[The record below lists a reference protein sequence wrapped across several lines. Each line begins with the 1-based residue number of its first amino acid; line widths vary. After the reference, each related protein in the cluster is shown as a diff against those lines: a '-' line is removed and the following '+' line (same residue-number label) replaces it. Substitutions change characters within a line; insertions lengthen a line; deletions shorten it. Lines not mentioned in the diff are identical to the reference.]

1 MAGQIKFDFSANP
14 CGKLGVDDGT
24 LYENRMRVARLG
36 RDLGYHGVWV
46 AEHHFTNYY
55 ATPSPLM
62 ALAQIA
68 GECPG
73 LDLGT
78 CVLVLPWYQP
88 LRLASEIAMLSNM
101 TSGHLY
107 MGVGRGT
114 APLEHEA
121 YGVPMPDTQGWFD
134 DALAIMRKALE
145 GGTFTYQG
153 EHWSVEREVE
163 LRPRPQNQNITFY
176 GPYANPSS
184 ARKYAEMGLPVLNA
198 GYPEIA
204 AQTANIKE
212 WEKVTAEIGGDLSA
226 DRINWVPT
234 LIAETD
240 EEAYAL
246 ARETMSKFF
255 QLQSSHYTVDN
266 TRYENIKGYESWGAL
281 FANLKALGDPEVL
294 EGVLDYLFV
303 GSPNTVAEKIE
314 RHMEMGYNHFA
325 VHADLYGLP
334 IEQIEQSMAM
344 FAKEVAPRFN
354 AGFGEKKVA
363 AE

>member
-1 MAGQIKFDFSANP
+1 MTQNIQFDFSANP
-14 CGKLGVDDGT
+14 SGLLGVDDHS
-24 LYENRMRVARLG
+24 LYDTRMKVARLG
-36 RDLGYHGVWV
+36 HELGYQAVWV

-73 LDLGT
+73 IGLGA

-88 LRLASEIAMLSNM
+88 LRLASDIAMLSNM
-101 TSGHLY
+101 TDGHLY

-114 APLEHEA
+114 APMEHEA
-121 YGVPMPDTQGWFD
+121 YGVPMEDAQGWFD
-134 DALAIMRKALE
+134 DALAIMRKALD
-145 GGTFTYQG
+145 GGRFTYQG
-153 EHWSVEREVE
+153 KHWSVEREVE
-163 LRPRPQNQNITFY
+163 LRPRPRKDNITLY

-198 GYPEIA
+198 GYPEAA
-204 AQTANIKE
+204 AQAANIKE

-240 EEAYAL
+240 EEAFAL
-246 ARETMSKFF
+246 ARETMSRFF
-255 QLQSSHYTVDN
+255 ELQSSHYTVDS
-266 TRYENIKGYESWGAL
+266 TRFENIKGYESWGAL
-281 FANLKALGDPEVL
+281 FANLKSLSDPEIL
-294 EGVLDYLFV
+294 DGVMDFLFV
-303 GSPNTVAEKIE
+303 GSPSTVIEKIE
-314 RHMEMGYNHFA
+314 RHIEMGYNHFA

-334 IEQIEQSMAM
+334 FERIEQSMTM
-344 FAKEVAPRFN
+344 FAKEIAPHFST
-354 AGFGEKKVA
+354 GFGEKKQA

>member
-1 MAGQIKFDFSANP
+1 MTGQINFDFSANP
-14 CGKLGVDDGT
+14 CGEHGVDDHT
-24 LYENRMRVARLG
+24 LYETRMKIARLG
-36 RDLGYHGVWV
+36 RDLGYQGVWI
-46 AEHHFTNYY
+46 AEHHFTDYY

-88 LRLASEIAMLSNM
+88 LRLAAEIAMLSNM
-101 TSGHLY
+101 TDGHLY

-121 YGVPMPDTQGWFD
+121 YGVPMPEAQGWFD
-134 DALAIMRKALE
+134 DSLAIIRKALA
-145 GGTFTYQG
+145 GGTFTYKG
-153 EHWSVEREVE
+153 EFKSVEREIE
-163 LRPRPQNQNITFY
+163 LRPRPRSENITLY
-176 GPYANPSS
+176 GPYANPGS

-198 GYPEIA
+198 GYPEVD
-204 AQTANIKE
+204 AQTANIKT
-212 WEKVTAEIGGDLSA
+212 WETVTAEIGGDLTA

-240 EEAYAL
+240 KEAYAL
-246 ARETMSKFF
+246 ARDIMSKFF
-255 QLQSSHYTVDN
+255 QLQSSHYTVAN
-266 TRYENIKGYESWGAL
+266 TQYENIKGYESWGAL
-281 FANLKALGDPEVL
+281 FANLKSLADPEVL
-294 EGVLDYLFV
+294 EGVLEYLFV
-303 GSPNTVAEKIE
+303 GSPATVIEKIE
-314 RHMEMGYNHFA
+314 RHVEMGYNHFA

-334 IEQIEQSMAM
+334 AERIEQSMVM
-344 FAKEVAPRFN
+344 FANEIAPRFS
-354 AGFGEKKVA
+354 AGFGEKKAA

>member
-1 MAGQIKFDFSANP
+1 MTQNIQFDFSANP
-14 CGKLGVDDGT
+14 SGLLGVDDHS
-24 LYENRMRVARLG
+24 LYDTRMKVARLG
-36 RDLGYHGVWV
+36 HELGYQAVWV

-73 LDLGT
+73 IGLGT

-88 LRLASEIAMLSNM
+88 LRLASDIAMLSNM
-101 TSGHLY
+101 TDGHLY
-107 MGVGRGT
+107 MGVGRGK
-114 APLEHEA
+114 APMEHEA
-121 YGVPMPDTQGWFD
+121 YGVPMEDAQGWFD
-134 DALAIMRKALE
+134 DALAIMRKALD
-145 GGTFTYQG
+145 GGRFTYQG
-153 EHWSVEREVE
+153 KHWSVEREVE
-163 LRPRPQNQNITFY
+163 LRPRPRKDNITLY

-198 GYPEIA
+198 GYPEAA
-204 AQTANIKE
+204 AQAANIKE

-240 EEAYAL
+240 EEAFAL
-246 ARETMSKFF
+246 ARETMSRFF
-255 QLQSSHYTVDN
+255 ELQSSHYTVDS
-266 TRYENIKGYESWGAL
+266 TRFENIKGYESWGAL
-281 FANLKALGDPEVL
+281 FANLKSLSDPEVL
-294 EGVLDYLFV
+294 DGVMDFLFV
-303 GSPNTVAEKIE
+303 GSPSTVIEKIE
-314 RHMEMGYNHFA
+314 RHIEMGYNHFA

-334 IEQIEQSMAM
+334 FERIEQSMTM
-344 FAKEVAPRFN
+344 FAKEIAPHFST
-354 AGFGEKKVA
+354 GFGEKKQA